1 MINEINDQI
10 NYKQLNMEPEYSQ
23 SITLKQRALM
33 MLQSE
38 EYQHK
43 MKLIKEGNLEITKY
57 EFIVYDKKI
66 ELPYQGEKVI

>member
-1 MINEINDQI
+1 
-10 NYKQLNMEPEYSQ
+10 
-23 SITLKQRALM
+23 
-33 MLQSE
+33 
-38 EYQHK
+38 